1 MIRQIVL
8 DSVVGILILI
18 GLLLAWNFPNPIG
31 EHDVIKSKLGFNASF
46 EFDLLIFMT
55 VFFIVSV
62 VCHYKKFK
70 FVKLV
75 SSISN
80 VIVFSSSIL
89 VLMVATESLYVSGDS
104 NEMFSNKFFI
114 QFDND
119 TDREAQMMFW
129 IVLILFSFTNV
140 SQWPYDTKSTGPYDT
155 KSIVAVPVS
164 VSKFTGKVHF

>member
-8 DSVVGILILI
+8 DSGVGILILI

-31 EHDVIKSKLGFNASF
+31 EHDVIKSKMGFNASF
-46 EFDLLIFMT
+46 EFDLLLFGS

-75 SSISN
+75 GSISN
-80 VIVFSSSIL
+80 VAVFSSSIL
-89 VLMVATESLYVSGDS
+89 VLMVATESLYVSGA
-104 NEMFSNKFFI
+104 EMFSNKLFI
-114 QFDND
+114 KFDND

-129 IVLILFSFTNV
+129 ISLLLFSFTN
-140 SQWPYDTKSTGPYDT
+140 QWSFTDQGPYDT
-155 KSIVAVPVS
+155 KSIQNKA
-164 VSKFTGKVHF
+164 VSKFNEKINF

>member
-18 GLLLAWNFPNPIG
+18 GLLLAWNFPNPMG
-31 EHDVIKSKLGFNASF
+31 EHDVIKSKMGFNASF

-75 SSISN
+75 GSISN
-80 VIVFSSSIL
+80 VVVFSSSIL
-89 VLMVATESLYVSGDS
+89 VLMVATESLYVSGA
-104 NEMFSNKFFI
+104 EMFSNKLFI
-114 QFDND
+114 KFDND

-129 IVLILFSFTNV
+129 ISLLLFSFTN
-140 SQWPYDTKSTGPYDT
+140 QWSFTDDQGPS
-155 KSIVAVPVS
+155 KSIQNKA
-164 VSKFTGKVHF
+164 VSKFNEKINF

>member
-1 MIRQIVL
+1 
-8 DSVVGILILI
+8 
-18 GLLLAWNFPNPIG
+18 
-31 EHDVIKSKLGFNASF
+31 
-46 EFDLLIFMT
+46 MT

-129 IVLILFSFTNV
+129 IGLILFSVTNV
-140 SQWPYDTKSTGPYDT
+140 SQWPYNTKSTVT
-155 KSIVAVPVS
+155 VPVS
-164 VSKFTGKVHF
+164 V

>member
-1 MIRQIVL
+1 MIHKIVL
-8 DSVVGILILI
+8 DCIVGILILI

-31 EHDVIKSKLGFNASF
+31 EHDVIKSKMGFNASF

-75 SSISN
+75 SCISN
-80 VIVFSSSIL
+80 VVVFSSSTL
-89 VLMVATESLYVSGDS
+89 VLMVATESLYISGDS
-104 NEMFSNKFFI
+104 NEMFSNKLFI
-114 QFDND
+114 KFDND

-129 IVLILFSFTNV
+129 ISLLLFSFTN
-140 SQWPYDTKSTGPYDT
+140 QWSFTNQGSYDT
-155 KSIVAVPVS
+155 KSIQNKA
-164 VSKFTGKVHF
+164 VSKFTKKINF

>member
-1 MIRQIVL
+1 MFCQIVL

-31 EHDVIKSKLGFNASF
+31 EHDVIKSKMGFNASF

-55 VFFIVSV
+55 IFFIVSV

-80 VIVFSSSIL
+80 ALVFSSSIL

-104 NEMFSNKFFI
+104 NEIFSNKFFI

-129 IVLILFSFTNV
+129 IVLILFSFTN
-140 SQWPYDTKSTGPYDT
+140 QRHYDTESTGPYNT
-155 KSIVAVPVS
+155 KSTVMVPIPVT
-164 VSKFTGKVHF
+164 KLTGKVHF

>member
-31 EHDVIKSKLGFNASF
+31 EHDVIKSKMGFNASF
-46 EFDLLIFMT
+46 EFDLLLFVSI
-55 VFFIVSV
+55 FFIVSV

-75 SSISN
+75 GSISN
-80 VIVFSSSIL
+80 VAVFSSSIL
-89 VLMVATESLYVSGDS
+89 VLMVATESLYVSGA
-104 NEMFSNKFFI
+104 EMFSNKLFI
-114 QFDND
+114 KFDND

-129 IVLILFSFTNV
+129 ISLLLFSFTN
-140 SQWPYDTKSTGPYDT
+140 QWSFTDQGAYDT
-155 KSIVAVPVS
+155 KSIQNKA
-164 VSKFTGKVHF
+164 VSKFNEKINF